1 MEGVWSMIQKRIPAL
16 MVLMIVVCCAVQAFG
31 AKGDRKQD
39 VLAILYFNADSAEI
53 KPEFENDLKKIQAAL
68 DADPTMG
75 LRIEGYG
82 AIQDGSSK
90 QHMLPQKRIQAV
102 MQWFAKQGVAGSR
115 LAAKH
120 IQGSAP
126 VVTKGEAEDPVHSER
141 VEILR
146 VSSKLPL
153 AFLPAARYQFNNVVE
168 GQVVSHEFV
177 VQNKGSAPLEIQR
190 VKTD

>member
-1 MEGVWSMIQKRIPAL
+1 MEGAWLMIQKRRLAL
-16 MVLMIVVCCAVQAFG
+16 MVLMIAVCCAVQAFG
-31 AKGDRKQD
+31 AKGDSKQD
-39 VLAILYFNADSAEI
+39 VLATLYFNADSAEI

-82 AIQDGSSK
+82 ASK
-90 QHMLPQKRIQAV
+90 QSLLSQKRIQAV
-102 MQWFAKQGVAGSR
+102 MQWFVKQGVAGSR
-115 LAAKH
+115 MAAKH

-126 VVTKGEAEDPVHSER
+126 AATKSEAEDPANSER

-146 VSSKLPL
+146 LSLKQPL
-153 AFLPAARYQFNNVVE
+153 AFLPAARYQFSNVVE

-177 VQNKGSAPLEIQR
+177 VRNKGSAPLEIQR